1 MTGIRANRLAAVLC
15 LGALGLAGCNNA
27 EKRQAQAGNNGICI
41 DFAQAAKA
49 GPPVAPQEGP
59 AAVEECVRR
68 WAFTLAPSK
77 DAADQVADAVVA
89 ACATPLSR
97 WNQQTLNTPG
107 ASGEATSII
116 TGETTT
122 PIGEHFAYTR
132 NRALVYVVQARAGDC
147 RPPPA
152 ANGAPQGVG

>member
-15 LGALGLAGCNNA
+15 LGAVGLAGCNNA
-27 EKRQAQAGNNGICI
+27 QDRQAQANSGICI
-41 DFAQAAKA
+41 DFAQAAK
-49 GPPVAPQEGP
+49 GPAVAPQEGP
-59 AAVEECVRR
+59 AAVEQCIQR

-89 ACATPLSR
+89 ACSAPLSR
-97 WNQQTLNTPG
+97 WNQQTLNAPG

-132 NRALVYVVQARAGDC
+132 NRALVYVVQARAGNC